1 MHMLH
6 GSEMWSLKTE
16 IELELHWVEI
26 GKIGYIRSVTLSIK
40 LLCVELRQQLEI
52 EDIVKVIGR
61 SRLQWY
67 GVEMFYKRMMVMLLR
82 EKNRCITL

>member
-82 EKNRCITL
+82 EKIRCITL

>member
-1 MHMLH
+1 MLH

-82 EKNRCITL
+82 EKIRCITL